1 MLLLCRTVYIDYGF
15 AGVLLPVYAAAGRI
29 LWEHVFVGIPPVIGE
44 RLGFAVGL
52 LALAG
57 VMGGLQ
63 RFCVLAIFPIL
74 LLGNER
80 GKWKMKHFFYIYYP
94 AHLALIGAMRM
105 ALEAVAG

>member
-1 MLLLCRTVYIDYGF
+1 MRRANEGEKLTTLDGKEHDLSVEDLLITDSPNGERGS
-15 AGVLLPVYAAAGRI
+15 RI
-29 LWEHVFVGIPPVIGE
+29 LG
-44 RLGFAVGL
+44 
-52 LALAG
+52 LAG
-57 VMGGLQ
+57 VMGGVQ
-63 RFCVLAIFPIL
+63 RFCVLAIFPLL